1 MIVILDRTHVINQ
14 ESMSPH
20 RYKLMEEKGYL
31 FLIVECQLM
40 NVESVTE
47 IESYHLADYGTENSI

>member
-1 MIVILDRTHVINQ
+1 
-14 ESMSPH
+14 MSPH
-20 RYKLMEEKGYL
+20 RYKLMGEKGYL

-40 NVESVTE
+40 NVGRITE